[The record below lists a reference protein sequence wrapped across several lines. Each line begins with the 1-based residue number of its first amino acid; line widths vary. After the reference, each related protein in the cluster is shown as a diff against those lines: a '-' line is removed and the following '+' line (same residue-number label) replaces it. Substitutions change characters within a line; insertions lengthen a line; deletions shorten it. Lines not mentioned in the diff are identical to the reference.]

1 MITNKNDKTKI
12 KVTQAMLVD
21 MEKASRLK
29 VVTGFERS
37 LLADRVEAVN
47 KYSMGAVI
55 TSSQLEVIREMA
67 RRYDSVVGTGLI
79 DEEDKK

>member
-12 KVTQAMLVD
+12 KVTQDILVD
-21 MEKASRLK
+21 MEKASRLR

-37 LLADRVEAVN
+37 LLADRVGAVN
-47 KYSMGAVI
+47 QYSKGAVI